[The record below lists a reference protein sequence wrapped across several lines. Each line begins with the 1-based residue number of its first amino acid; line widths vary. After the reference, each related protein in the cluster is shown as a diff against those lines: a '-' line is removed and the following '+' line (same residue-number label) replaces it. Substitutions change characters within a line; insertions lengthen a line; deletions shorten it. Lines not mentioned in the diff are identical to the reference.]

1 MIRKKAAAVVLVVLL
16 TAGCGYRFAPGGT
29 HIDSA
34 LTNVYVDSFPNL
46 TGEAGVD
53 NYVRN
58 AFIDEFRTSDR
69 FSLVYDKN
77 AADLVLS
84 GTIAGVSTAHV
95 SYTKTDVAREDRVI
109 MTLDVEFR
117 DVRGGKVLW
126 EHKSLSEREAYI
138 VHSDPNITGSN
149 RRDALLKL
157 SGDLAEKAYRD
168 IMSGF

>member
-1 MIRKKAAAVVLVVLL
+1 MMKKQAVTAVFVVLL
-16 TAGCGYRFAPGGT
+16 AAGCGYHFAPGGT
-29 HIDSA
+29 HIDPA
-34 LTNVYVDSFPNL
+34 LTNVYVESFPNL

-58 AFIDEFRTSDR
+58 AFIDQFRTSDR

-84 GTIAGVSTAHV
+84 GTITGVSTAHV
-95 SYTKTDVAREDRVI
+95 SYAKTDVAREDRVI
-109 MTLDVEFR
+109 VTLDVEFR

-126 EHKSLSEREAYI
+126 EHKSLSEREAY
-138 VHSDPNITGSN
+138 VVQSDPNSTAGN

-168 IMSGF
+168 LMSGF